1 MKFILIVIFF
11 IATVLNLSCR
21 LFLCSQIYKME
32 SEEGTKP
39 SQVDRIFKQALREFK
54 DNLVATYSVVNKQG
68 VEVLNIKYKDLIAN
82 FLHVS
87 IILYLYF
94 IFGAADFSRSHLQ
107 IKLKGDFSKNAS
119 SQKKNFAD
127 EFPKKKKKVT

>member
-1 MKFILIVIFF
+1 MSRNLGILLANFIVVVS
-11 IATVLNLSCR
+11 A
-21 LFLCSQIYKME
+21 QIYKME

-82 FLHVS
+82 FLHVRPS
-87 IILYLYF
+87 LLPNSQPCF
-94 IFGAADFSRSHLQ
+94 RM
-107 IKLKGDFSKNAS
+107 IKRC
-119 SQKKNFAD
+119 
-127 EFPKKKKKVT
+127 